1 MRYPL
6 SLMALLLAGT
16 TPVFA
21 QDAAVFDLDE
31 IVVSG
36 GLTPFASNAYGR
48 SVSVL
53 TSNEIEDRGL
63 RTIQDALRALP
74 GVSVTSV
81 GVNYTQVR
89 LRGSESNNVLILLDG
104 VELGGG
110 GEEYIISGLET
121 ANIER
126 IEVLRGPQSVFYGSN
141 ASSGVINIITRTAA
155 VGTQYGGSVEV
166 GNGYALSGNT
176 STRTDRGGLVFSFSD
191 RNDEG
196 FDASGD
202 GGEKDGTRRRTLGL
216 SGDWKA
222 TDDLTLGFTLR
233 RSDEDYDYD
242 VNSFSA
248 STPQEYVVDEPDA
261 LSEREEMTAQV
272 NADYQMLDGRLT
284 HRLSYSVSRFEQFS
298 KDPVQGSYALDGE
311 TRSLKYRGSF
321 ALDAGTVAEAR
332 HLLSVLLE
340 DVQETTSTTF
350 VPEVDRG
357 SQSLALEYR
366 AFLEGGI
373 DIQAGLRHD
382 INDTFDDFT
391 TWNLGLSWRIP
402 DTGLRLHAS
411 AGTGVVNP
419 NFFENFGGSFGYIG
433 NTALTPEENRGYDF
447 GIEAEVLDGRGIIDV
462 TYFNEELTNVI
473 TPKSGDAGPG
483 GSCIQSDSG
492 ASTCYVN
499 LSGNSPREGI
509 EVSGALQATQNLSL
523 RLAYT
528 YLDAKTPSGTPAT
541 RRPEHELGLG
551 ATLKTFGGKG
561 SITADLRHV
570 AGSFDTQFFGSFT
583 TEKLPDFTTVN
594 LSASY
599 DLTDNLALTGRVVN
613 LFDEDYAESWGYA
626 SQGRTLYVGLQGQ
639 W

>member
-1 MRYPL
+1 
-6 SLMALLLAGT
+6 MALLLAGT

-21 QDAAVFDLDE
+21 QTAGVFDLDE

-74 GVSVTSV
+74 GVSVASV
-81 GVNYTQVR
+81 GANYTQVR

-141 ASSGVINIITRTAA
+141 ASSGVINIITRTGS
-155 VGTQYGGSVEV
+155 VGTQYGGSIEA
-166 GNGYALSGNT
+166 GNGYSLSGNV
-176 STRTDRGGLVFSFSD
+176 STRTNRGGLAFTFSD
-191 RNDEG
+191 RDDEG

-216 SGDWKA
+216 SGDWKP
-222 TDDLTLGFTLR
+222 TDDLTLGFTIR

-242 VNSFSA
+242 VNSYSA
-248 STPQEYVVDEPDA
+248 STPEEYVVDEPEA
-261 LSEREEMTAQV
+261 LSEREEITAQIY
-272 NADYQMLDGRLT
+272 ADYQMLDGRLT
-284 HRLSYSVSRFEQFS
+284 HRLSYSVSRFDQFS

-321 ALDAGTVAEAR
+321 ALDGGTVAEAR
-332 HLLSVLLE
+332 HLLNVLIE
-340 DVQETTSTTF
+340 DVQEKTSTTF
-350 VPEVDRG
+350 VPEFDRS
-357 SQSLALEYR
+357 SQSIALEYR
-366 AFLEGGI
+366 AFLDGGI
-373 DIQAGLRHD
+373 DVQAGLRHD
-382 INDTFDDFT
+382 LNDTFDDFT

-402 DTGLRLHAS
+402 ETGLRIHAS

-419 NFFENFGGSFGYIG
+419 NFFENFGGSFGYIS
-433 NTALTPEENRGYDF
+433 NTALTPEENRGYDI
-447 GIEAEVLDGRGIIDV
+447 GIEAEVLGGRGIIDV
-462 TYFNEELTNVI
+462 TYFNEELKNAI
-473 TPKSGDAGPG
+473 TPKSGDAGPD
-483 GSCIQSDSG
+483 GSCIQSESG

-499 LSGNSPREGI
+499 LSGKSPRKGV
-509 EVSGALQATQNLSL
+509 EVSGVLQATEDLSL

-528 YLDAKTPSGTPAT
+528 YLDAKTPTGTPAI
-541 RRPEHELGLG
+541 RRPENELGLG
-551 ATLKTFGGKG
+551 VTLQTFGGRG

-570 AGSFDTQFFGSFT
+570 AGSFDEQFFGSFT

-594 LSASY
+594 LSATY

-613 LFDEDYAESWGYA
+613 LFDEDYSESWGYA